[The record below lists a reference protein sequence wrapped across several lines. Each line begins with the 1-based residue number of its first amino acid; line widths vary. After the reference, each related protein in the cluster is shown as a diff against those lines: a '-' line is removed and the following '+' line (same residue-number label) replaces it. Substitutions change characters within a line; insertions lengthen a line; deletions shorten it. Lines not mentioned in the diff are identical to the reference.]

1 MNNKLES
8 NEVIRC
14 IIKKDGYIEKIII
27 DRNKDIK
34 KQVYELMK
42 RDDYNPTLGNILNL
56 FGIDDE
62 DMRQES
68 REKYLRKLYFSLVY
82 RRAYELCDISTILY
96 SLARVFPSN
105 SEGGHFCIL

>member
-56 FGIDDE
+56 FGIDVE

-68 REKYLRKLYFSLVY
+68 REKYLRKLYFQY
-82 RRAYELCDISTILY
+82 IREEM
-96 SLARVFPSN
+96 N
-105 SEGGHFCIL
+105 